1 MKTSIQIDELLKE
14 IKIDYTKMTALE
26 LVLHRMKALFDQSAD
41 VTEATVSVFSSIVAY
56 NWNRC

>member
-1 MKTSIQIDELLKE
+1 LKE
-14 IKIDYTKMTALE
+14 IKIDYTKMTAVE

-56 NWNRC
+56 N